1 MIWIKILIACI
12 LMLWVI
18 AIVSI
23 CSVVMAIIREKM
35 IRRSG
40 RYGTINRKRRKRRR

>member
-18 AIVSI
+18 AIVFI

>member
-1 MIWIKILIACI
+1 MIWIKILLACI
-12 LMLWVI
+12 LMLWVLAVIIISSI
-18 AIVSI
+18 A
-23 CSVVMAIIREKM
+23 MAIIREKM